1 MSSLKSNGKTKMERA
16 NSLILH
22 CSESNKLYLA
32 ITGYKILLRCEKI
45 RNTLESCLSLIQNMV
60 HLVMVAQISR
70 IVDDLKA
77 ATFTL
82 ESSEDEARIILLTL
96 IHQDRAASDS
106 ANISEL
112 KALKLA
118 ALRLHITSQMTILIE
133 KRSLRKLLS
142 KIHDTDPNR
151 EKILKYL
158 LYLLNKYGKS
168 IRGYR
173 MASIVSQHDNSLSQ
187 SIKPVPNVENS
198 GGRSQVDVFDTPEP
212 PEEFNCP
219 LSARLMYDLVI
230 IANGQTFERVW

>member
-1 MSSLKSNGKTKMERA
+1 MA
-16 NSLILH
+16 
-22 CSESNKLYLA
+22 
-32 ITGYKILLRCEKI
+32 
-45 RNTLESCLSLIQNMV
+45 
-60 HLVMVAQISR
+60 AQISR

-82 ESSEDEARIILLTL
+82 ESSEDKARIILLTL

-118 ALRLHITSQMTILIE
+118 TLRLHITFQMAILIE

-142 KIHDTDPNR
+142 KIHDTNPNK

-158 LYLLNKYGKS
+158 LYLLSKYGKL

-173 MASIVSQHDNSLSQ
+173 TASIVSQNDDSLSQ
-187 SIKPVPNVENS
+187 SIEPVPNVENS
-198 GGRSQVDVFDTPEP
+198 GGRSQVDVFDTPKP
-212 PEEFNCP
+212 PEEFKCP
-219 LSARLMYDLVI
+219 LSARLMYDPVI
-230 IANGQTFERVW
+230 IANGQTFERVWIEKWFSEGHETCPKTCVKLQDLSVTPNSTIKDTISR